1 MCIGRGAEGAAEAV
15 VEAFAPVVEVPV
27 EGVLAGRSQRCQGSL
42 VRVFYLRISSCT
54 TIGVGGA
61 SALT

>member
-1 MCIGRGAEGAAEAV
+1 MCIGRGAEGAAEVV

-27 EGVLAGRSQRCQGSL
+27 EGVLEGRSQRRQGSIE
-42 VRVFYLRISSCT
+42 RTFYLRISSCT